1 MSFQFNRR
9 GFTMFIRAYDF
20 SIPSRVL
27 GEARRRVRR
36 SISVPVDICAPAF
49 GRFSGQLIDLSV
61 DGCRL
66 ESIGNFAPGTALTL
80 SIGGAGPVP
89 ATVVWSR
96 GSDTGFRFGAVDH
109 RPIVEQLL
117 KVLGDDSS
125 EQDEG

>member
-1 MSFQFNRR
+1 
-9 GFTMFIRAYDF
+9 MFVRAYDF

-27 GEARRRVRR
+27 GDARRRLRR
-36 SISVPVDICAPAF
+36 QISVPVDICAPAF

-61 DGCRL
+61 DGCRI
-66 ESIGNFAPGTALTL
+66 ESIGNFAPDTAITL

-96 GSDTGFRFGAVDH
+96 GNDTGLRFGALDH

-117 KVLGDDSS
+117 KVLGDDAV
-125 EQDEG
+125 DEKEG